1 MAPDLASLFAVNLV
15 VTIAAFLQAS
25 VGVGFA
31 MIAVPLLLLLDPDL
45 VPVPVLMAMAVLA
58 ATMLA
63 RERHAFDHKG
73 ALALIPGLVAGVIVA
88 VVLLPLLP
96 KTIDVVFGVLII
108 AAVVWSIWG
117 PALFMTRK
125 SLFIAGTI
133 AGAMGT
139 ISGLHGPAL
148 AIAYQRYPPPQARAT
163 IAGVFVMASTLSILA
178 LLFAGGSGGADL
190 IAGLWLVPGT
200 MIGFGAT
207 FIIPRPAPK
216 LARNAM
222 LSVALTSALVLLA
235 S

>member
-125 SLFIAGTI
+125 SQFIAGTI

-148 AIAYQRYPPPQARAT
+148 AIAYQRYPPRKHVPRLP
-163 IAGVFVMASTLSILA
+163 GSLS
-178 LLFAGGSGGADL
+178 
-190 IAGLWLVPGT
+190 W
-200 MIGFGAT
+200 
-207 FIIPRPAPK
+207 PRRCRSWRYCLQVRRVAPI
-216 LARNAM
+216 
-222 LSVALTSALVLLA
+222 
-235 S
+235 